1 MKFHLSTSHEIGTA
15 PCANIN
21 GLEIFDNSGDSGFS
35 SYIIKALNIVKQSHI
50 ANPNAE
56 SVVSIIS
63 VMGFCGTACA
73 DNPVIKTTA
82 YMYALGILFSVA
94 TGNNY
99 NADACLYFSAASPLL
114 LSRA

>member
-1 MKFHLSTSHEIGTA
+1 MKFHSSTRHEIGTA
-15 PCANIN
+15 PCATNIN
-21 GLEIFDNSGDSGFS
+21 GLEIFDNSGDSGYSS
-35 SYIIKALNIVKQSHI
+35 SY
-50 ANPNAE
+50 
-56 SVVSIIS
+56 
-63 VMGFCGTACA
+63 GTACA
-73 DNPVIKTTA
+73 DNPVIETMA